1 MKVFGKVILTEE
13 ELNDKV
19 ESRYHEG
26 VKAGIEKGEAS
37 SKKRLEDLEK
47 SIEKKNKEI
56 ERIKEN
62 AEEADESANRQIERL
77 EAKIEVLEEERDDVR
92 EVVKK
97 SMENEDLTA
106 VLTAKKEGLDKRE
119 AKLKDRESKL
129 ADEEDAKSKAS
140 YADGL
145 ADGLR
150 KAHEITQKDRENA
163 MKVAMVSAASHTPA
177 ETMKELNNV
186 HQLTA
191 GSSEE

>member
-1 MKVFGKVILTEE
+1 MKFIKGYKLISQE
-13 ELNDKV
+13 ELSKLETDAEVRGAK
-19 ESRYHEG
+19 ESKQRIDEL
-26 VKAGIEKGEAS
+26 
-37 SKKRLEDLEK
+37 KR
-47 SIEKKNKEI
+47 SIEKKNGEI
-56 ERIKEN
+56 DHLRQQQEDLCETAK
-62 AEEADESANRQIERL
+62 RQIERL
-77 EAKIEVLEEERDDVR
+77 EAKIEVLEEERDNVR

-97 SMENEDLTA
+97 SMENEDLAA
-106 VLTAKKEGLDKRE
+106 VLAAKKEGLDKRE
-119 AKLKDRESKL
+119 AKL

-191 GSSEE
+191 DSSEE